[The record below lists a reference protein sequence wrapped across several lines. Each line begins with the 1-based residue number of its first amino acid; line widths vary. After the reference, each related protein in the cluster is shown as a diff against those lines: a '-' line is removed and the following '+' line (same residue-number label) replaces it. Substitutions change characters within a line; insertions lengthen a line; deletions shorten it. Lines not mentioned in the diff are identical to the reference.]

1 MSWEEHSEKLRS
13 LWEVFLVFTSGIFLL
28 LCFGTPYWEID
39 LSKYDASGV
48 KLHAGLWTCCIEEGT
63 IETCRHSDCNIPG
76 HVIAAQVLMCLAFV
90 SGLFACTTAMVS
102 LLKWRRN
109 MLIAATGCFTS
120 QGNVSFHIWF
130 ITNRKLYIT

>member
-76 HVIAAQVLMCLAFV
+76 KFSLVSCHHDFYNYCLHRSRDCNPSVDVFGFCV
-90 SGLFACTTAMVS
+90 WVVCMHDCHGILVKVET
-102 LLKWRRN
+102 
-109 MLIAATGCFTS
+109 
-120 QGNVSFHIWF
+120 
-130 ITNRKLYIT
+130 